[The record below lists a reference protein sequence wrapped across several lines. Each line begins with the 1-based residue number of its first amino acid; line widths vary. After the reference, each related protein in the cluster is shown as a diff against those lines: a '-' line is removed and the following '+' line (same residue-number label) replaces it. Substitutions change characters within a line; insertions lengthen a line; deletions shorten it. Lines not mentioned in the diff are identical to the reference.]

1 MMQRVRQGGTSL
13 NAPALGLNG
22 RHPQTKGNAS
32 VRQPEMKSDIF
43 LPVLCGL
50 IIGAVLLTAPNRPR
64 VRDLEPMLQPQ
75 IDYFPNKFVN
85 DRAIKKCG
93 KYYCWTP
100 RQNSGRL
107 MP

>member
-1 MMQRVRQGGTSL
+1 
-13 NAPALGLNG
+13 
-22 RHPQTKGNAS
+22 